1 MTAGINIESCL
12 LAIALGVFALLLMME
27 KMRPYKK
34 VAALGLK
41 RSFSTNASAFMAN
54 NLIMSLLSISSLLV
68 VAEHHSHHG
77 LLSSLKAAPLKW
89 ALSFVLFDFG
99 VYAWHFLGHKSEYLW
114 RFHKIHHSDK
124 SIHVSTGLRFHIFDQ
139 FLDVIFKCLCTI
151 VIGVEAHVV
160 VVCELVRML
169 FVLFHHANLSF
180 PGEKWL
186 SYVVITPSLHRGH
199 HSTLRS
205 EHDSNY
211 GIVLSVWDILFGTRK
226 VSVPK
231 NIGLELIEAE
241 NLVQLFSLAFVTE
254 WNFARLLHLLPR
266 QETISARRLSAA
278 LTEDHNI
285 AIETLG
291 ADRLRGISSA
301 AAKNAF

>member
-1 MTAGINIESCL
+1 
-12 LAIALGVFALLLMME
+12 
-27 KMRPYKK
+27 
-34 VAALGLK
+34 
-41 RSFSTNASAFMAN
+41 
-54 NLIMSLLSISSLLV
+54 
-68 VAEHHSHHG
+68 
-77 LLSSLKAAPLKW
+77 
-89 ALSFVLFDFG
+89 
-99 VYAWHFLGHKSEYLW
+99 
-114 RFHKIHHSDK
+114 
-124 SIHVSTGLRFHIFDQ
+124 
-139 FLDVIFKCLCTI
+139 

-301 AAKNAF
+301 AAKNAY